1 MARRIIA
8 RSASVTSPTKLTSSA
23 SCWASKRRGYVENGL
38 CLCEQECQPPASA
51 TGGVELG
58 YFFRTLAKEL
68 HVATSQASPYAPL
81 IPEQRWFP
89 ADETMRDTAY
99 DKLIPPLV
107 AKVREEIYEW
117 RNKAHL
123 PRR

>member
-51 TGGVELG
+51 TGGLTLA
-58 YFFRTLAKEL
+58 YFFPTPAQEL
-68 HVATSQASPYAPL
+68 HPATSQ
-81 IPEQRWFP
+81 FP
-89 ADETMRDTAY
+89 GIALRAADYRAAVVTR
-99 DKLIPPLV
+99 
-107 AKVREEIYEW
+107 R
-117 RNKAHL
+117 RNHARHGV
-123 PRR
+123 

>member
-8 RSASVTSPTKLTSSA
+8 RSASVTSPTKLTTSA

-51 TGGVELG
+51 TGGLTLA

-68 HVATSQASPYAPL
+68 HVATSQ
-81 IPEQRWFP
+81 FP
-89 ADETMRDTAY
+89 GIALRAADSR
-99 DKLIPPLV
+99 V
-107 AKVREEIYEW
+107 AVV
-117 RNKAHL
+117 
-123 PRR
+123 PRRRNHARHS